1 MNLKAYQKILIVGN
15 GAREHAIGWKIKQDR
30 PSCELFFA
38 PGNAGTAQ
46 IGKNIVPESN
56 YGLMLFAQQND
67 IDLTI
72 VGPEAELV
80 EGIVDLFE
88 SNQLRI
94 FGPDKRAA
102 KLEGSK
108 AFAKD
113 FMEKYGVRT
122 AFAKSFNNFVDARDY
137 VKELTQFPIVIKA
150 SGLAAGKGVIIV
162 HDNFEAET
170 TLRKIMEDKTFGEAG
185 NEVVIEEYLQG
196 VEVSVLSIFNHKEIK
211 TFLPVKDHKKIGKGE
226 TGLNTGG
233 MGVVAPNP
241 HFTDEHMKEFEKN
254 ILLPTQKGLLAEK
267 MHFAGIIFFGLMITE
282 HGIYLL
288 EYNMRFGDPETEA
301 LLPLM
306 ENDLVALI
314 DSAIH
319 QQDIELKWKN
329 EHACCVVMASGG
341 YPGTYETGFEIRGLN
356 KVDVPVFIAGAR
368 EESGKI
374 YTTGGRVLNV
384 VGTGATL
391 EEARKVAYENIH
403 KINFDYEYYREDIG
417 KI

>member
-1 MNLKAYQKILIVGN
+1 MNANDYKKILIVGN
-15 GAREHAIGWKIKQDR
+15 GAREHAIGWKIKQDH

-38 PGNAGTAQ
+38 PGNAGTEQ
-46 IGKNIVPESN
+46 IGKNIVAESN

-185 NEVVIEEYLQG
+185 NEVVIEEYLKG

>member
-1 MNLKAYQKILIVGN
+1 MNANDYKKILIVGN
-15 GAREHAIGWKIKQDR
+15 GAREHAIGWKIKQER

-38 PGNAGTAQ
+38 PGNAGTEQ
-46 IGKNIVPESN
+46 IGKNIVAESN
-56 YGLMLFAQQND
+56 HALMLFAQKNE

-80 EGIVDLFE
+80 EGIVDLFA
-88 SNQLRI
+88 SNQLKI

-102 KLEGSK
+102 QLEGSK

-162 HDNFEAET
+162 QDNFEAET

-185 NEVVIEEYLQG
+185 NEVVIEEYLKG

-241 HFTDEHMKEFEKN
+241 HFTEEHMKEFKRK
-254 ILLPTQKGLLAEK
+254 ILLPTQQGLLAEK

-282 HGIYLL
+282 RGIYLL

-306 ENDLVALI
+306 ENDLVEVI
-314 DSAIH
+314 DAAIH

-329 EHACCVVMASGG
+329 KHACCVVMASGG

-356 KVDVPVFIAGAR
+356 KVDIPVFIAGAK
-368 EESGKI
+368 EENGKI
-374 YTTGGRVLNV
+374 YTSGGRVLNV

-391 EEARKVAYENIH
+391 EEARNVAYDNIH

>member
-1 MNLKAYQKILIVGN
+1 MNANDYKKILIVGN
-15 GAREHAIGWKIKQDR
+15 GAREHAIGWKIKQER

-38 PGNAGTAQ
+38 PGNAGTEQ
-46 IGKNIVPESN
+46 IGKNIVAESN
-56 YGLMLFAQQND
+56 HALMLFAQKNE

-80 EGIVDLFE
+80 EGIVDLFA
-88 SNQLRI
+88 SNQLKI

-102 KLEGSK
+102 QLEGSK

-162 HDNFEAET
+162 QDNFEAET

-185 NEVVIEEYLQG
+185 NEVVIEEYLKG

-241 HFTDEHMKEFEKN
+241 HFTEEHMKEFKRN
-254 ILLPTQKGLLAEK
+254 ILLPTQQGLLAEK

-282 HGIYLL
+282 RGIYLL

-306 ENDLVALI
+306 ENDLVEVI
-314 DSAIH
+314 DAAIH

-329 EHACCVVMASGG
+329 KHACCVVMASGG

-356 KVDVPVFIAGAR
+356 KVDIPVFIAGAK
-368 EESGKI
+368 EENGKI
-374 YTTGGRVLNV
+374 YTSGGRVLNV

-391 EEARKVAYENIH
+391 EEARNVAYDNIH

>member
-1 MNLKAYQKILIVGN
+1 MNANDYKKILIVGN
-15 GAREHAIGWKIKQDR
+15 GAREHAIGWKIKQDH

-38 PGNAGTAQ
+38 PGNAGTEQ
-46 IGKNIVPESN
+46 IGKNIVAESN

-185 NEVVIEEYLQG
+185 NEVVIEEYLKG

-391 EEARKVAYENIH
+391 EEAREVAYDNIH

>member
-1 MNLKAYQKILIVGN
+1 MNANDYEKILIVGN
-15 GAREHAIGWKIKQDR
+15 GAREHAIGWKIKQDH

-38 PGNAGTAQ
+38 PGNAGTEQ
-46 IGKNIVPESN
+46 IGKNIVAESN

-170 TLRKIMEDKTFGEAG
+170 TLHKIMEDKTFGEAG
-185 NEVVIEEYLQG
+185 NEVVIEEYLKG

-306 ENDLVALI
+306 QNDLVEVI
-314 DSAIH
+314 DAAIY
-319 QQDIELKWKN
+319 QQDIELKWKDQ
-329 EHACCVVMASGG
+329 HACCVVMASGG
-341 YPGTYETGFEIRGLN
+341 YPGTYETGFEIRGLD
-356 KVDVPVFIAGAR
+356 KVDIPVFIAGAR
-368 EESGKI
+368 EVNGKI
-374 YTTGGRVLNV
+374 YTSGGRVLNV

-391 EEARKVAYENIH
+391 EEARKVAYDNIH

>member
-1 MNLKAYQKILIVGN
+1 MITKKILIVGN
-15 GAREHAIGWKIKQDR
+15 GAREHAIGWKIKQDH

-38 PGNAGTAQ
+38 PGNAGTEQ
-46 IGKNIVPESN
+46 IGKNIVAESN

-185 NEVVIEEYLQG
+185 NEVVIEEYLKG

-282 HGIYLL
+282 RSIYLL

-306 ENDLVALI
+306 QNDLVEVI
-314 DSAIH
+314 DAAIY
-319 QQDIELKWKN
+319 QQDIELKWKDQ
-329 EHACCVVMASGG
+329 HACCVVMASGG
-341 YPGTYETGFEIRGLN
+341 YPGTYETGFEIRGLD
-356 KVDVPVFIAGAR
+356 KVDIPVFIAGAR

-374 YTTGGRVLNV
+374 YTIGGRVLNV

>member
-1 MNLKAYQKILIVGN
+1 MNANTYNKILIVGN

-30 PSCELFFA
+30 PSCDLFFA

-46 IGKNIVPESN
+46 IGENIAAESN
-56 YGLMLFAQQND
+56 HDLMLFAQKNE

-88 SNQLRI
+88 ANQLRI

-108 AFAKD
+108 AFAKN

-137 VKELTQFPIVIKA
+137 VKSLTQFPLVIKA

-162 HDNFEAET
+162 HNNFEAEE
-170 TLRKIMEDKTFGEAG
+170 TLRKIMEDKTFGDAG
-185 NEVVIEEYLQG
+185 NEVVIEEFLQG

-211 TFLPVKDHKKIGKGE
+211 TFLPVKDHKKIGVGE

-233 MGVVAPNP
+233 MGVIAPNP
-241 HFTDEHMKEFEKN
+241 YFTQEHMKDFEKN

-282 HGIYLL
+282 RGIYLL

-306 ENDLVALI
+306 ENDLVEVIDAAL
-314 DSAIH
+314 H
-319 QQDIELKWKN
+319 QQEIELKWKN
-329 EHACCVVMASGG
+329 QHACCVVMASGG
-341 YPGTYETGFEIRGLN
+341 YPGNYETGFEIHGLS
-356 KVDVPVFIAGAR
+356 KVDIPVFIAGAR
-368 EESGKI
+368 EEGGKI
-374 YTTGGRVLNV
+374 YTSGGRVLNV
-384 VGTGATL
+384 VGTGNTL
-391 EEARKVAYENIH
+391 EEARKVAYDNIH
-403 KINFDYEYYREDIG
+403 KINFDYEYYRNDIG
-417 KI
+417 EI

>member
-1 MNLKAYQKILIVGN
+1 MNANDYKKILIVGN
-15 GAREHAIGWKIKQDR
+15 GAREHAIGWKIKQDH

-38 PGNAGTAQ
+38 PGNAGTEQ
-46 IGKNIVPESN
+46 IGKNIVAESN

-170 TLRKIMEDKTFGEAG
+170 TLHKIMEDKTFGEAG
-185 NEVVIEEYLQG
+185 NEVVIEEYLKG

-306 ENDLVALI
+306 QNDLVEVI
-314 DSAIH
+314 DAAIY
-319 QQDIELKWKN
+319 QQDIELKWKDQ
-329 EHACCVVMASGG
+329 HACCVVMASSG
-341 YPGTYETGFEIRGLN
+341 YPGTYETGFEIRGLD
-356 KVDVPVFIAGAR
+356 KVDIPVFIAGAR
-368 EESGKI
+368 EVNGKI
-374 YTTGGRVLNV
+374 YTSGGRVLNV

-391 EEARKVAYENIH
+391 EEARKVAYDNIH

>member
-1 MNLKAYQKILIVGN
+1 MNANDYKKILIVGN
-15 GAREHAIGWKIKQDR
+15 GAREHAIGWKIKQDH

-38 PGNAGTAQ
+38 PGNAGTEQ
-46 IGKNIVPESN
+46 IGKNIVAESN

-170 TLRKIMEDKTFGEAG
+170 TLRKSWKT
-185 NEVVIEEYLQG
+185 
-196 VEVSVLSIFNHKEIK
+196 K
-211 TFLPVKDHKKIGKGE
+211 P
-226 TGLNTGG
+226 
-233 MGVVAPNP
+233 
-241 HFTDEHMKEFEKN
+241 
-254 ILLPTQKGLLAEK
+254 LAK
-267 MHFAGIIFFGLMITE
+267 
-282 HGIYLL
+282 
-288 EYNMRFGDPETEA
+288 
-301 LLPLM
+301 
-306 ENDLVALI
+306 
-314 DSAIH
+314 
-319 QQDIELKWKN
+319 Q
-329 EHACCVVMASGG
+329 
-341 YPGTYETGFEIRGLN
+341 
-356 KVDVPVFIAGAR
+356 
-368 EESGKI
+368 
-374 YTTGGRVLNV
+374 
-384 VGTGATL
+384 AT
-391 EEARKVAYENIH
+391 RS
-403 KINFDYEYYREDIG
+403 
-417 KI
+417 

>member
-1 MNLKAYQKILIVGN
+1 MNANDYEKILIVGN
-15 GAREHAIGWKIKQDR
+15 GAREHAIGWKIKQDH

-38 PGNAGTAQ
+38 PGNAGTEQ
-46 IGKNIVPESN
+46 IGKNIVAESN

-185 NEVVIEEYLQG
+185 NEVVIEEYLKG

-306 ENDLVALI
+306 QNDLVEVI
-314 DSAIH
+314 DAAIY
-319 QQDIELKWKN
+319 QQDIELKWKDQ
-329 EHACCVVMASGG
+329 HACCVVMASGG
-341 YPGTYETGFEIRGLN
+341 YPGTYETGFEIRGLD
-356 KVDVPVFIAGAR
+356 KVDIPVFIAGAR
-368 EESGKI
+368 EVNGKI
-374 YTTGGRVLNV
+374 YTSGGRVLNV

-391 EEARKVAYENIH
+391 EEARKVAYDNIH

>member
-1 MNLKAYQKILIVGN
+1 MNANDYKKILIVGN
-15 GAREHAIGWKIKQDR
+15 GAREHAIGWKIKQDH

-38 PGNAGTAQ
+38 PGNAGTEQ
-46 IGKNIVPESN
+46 IGKNIVAESN

-185 NEVVIEEYLQG
+185 NEVVIEEYLKG

-391 EEARKVAYENIH
+391 EEARKVAYDNIH

>member
-1 MNLKAYQKILIVGN
+1 MITKKILIVGN
-15 GAREHAIGWKIKQDR
+15 GAREHAIGWKIKQDH

-38 PGNAGTAQ
+38 PGNAGTEQ
-46 IGKNIVPESN
+46 IGKNIVAESN

-185 NEVVIEEYLQG
+185 NEVVIEEYLKG

-391 EEARKVAYENIH
+391 EEARKVAYDNIH

>member
-1 MNLKAYQKILIVGN
+1 MNANTYNKILIVGN

-30 PSCELFFA
+30 PSCKLFFA

-46 IGKNIVPESN
+46 IGENIAAESN
-56 YGLMLFAQQND
+56 HNLMLFAQKNE

-88 SNQLRI
+88 ANQLRI

-137 VKELTQFPIVIKA
+137 VKNLTQFPLVIKA

-170 TLRKIMEDKTFGEAG
+170 TLRKIMQDKSFGDAG
-185 NEVVIEEYLQG
+185 NEVVIEEFLQG

-211 TFLPVKDHKKIGKGE
+211 TFLPVKDHKKIGVGE

-233 MGVVAPNP
+233 MGVIAPNP
-241 HFTDEHMKEFEKN
+241 YFTQEHMKDFEKN

-267 MHFAGIIFFGLMITE
+267 NALRWH
-282 HGIYLL
+282 HLL
-288 EYNMRFGDPETEA
+288 WANDYRARHLPARIQYAFWRPRDRGTPTSNGKRFGGS
-301 LLPLM
+301 
-306 ENDLVALI
+306 NR
-314 DSAIH
+314 
-319 QQDIELKWKN
+319 
-329 EHACCVVMASGG
+329 CG
-341 YPGTYETGFEIRGLN
+341 
-356 KVDVPVFIAGAR
+356 IAPAR
-368 EESGKI
+368 HR
-374 YTTGGRVLNV
+374 T
-384 VGTGATL
+384 
-391 EEARKVAYENIH
+391 
-403 KINFDYEYYREDIG
+403 
-417 KI
+417 